1 MSTTDQTTTDRAD
14 SDRTTD
20 GDPTTDGGKRIFS
33 KRNLGIIAAG
43 LAVVV
48 LVVFSLWWAFTR
60 FGTTTIT
67 SYFDKS
73 VGVYEGTDVR
83 VLGVKVG
90 TVTKVEG
97 LGDQVQVDMRVDRG
111 VDIPSDARA
120 VQFAPSVV
128 ADRYVQLAPAFTGGE
143 KMESGAVIPLERT
156 ATPVE
161 VDELYQSIDELSA
174 ALGPNG
180 ANADGAVSDL
190 VTSGARNLEG
200 NGEALNESLTQLS
213 GAVETL
219 DSYRGDLFGTVR
231 NLQTFVSAL
240 AANDQQVR
248 AFNNQLSSL
257 TGFLAGERENLGLAL
272 NQLSLALGDV
282 ATFVRDNREQL
293 TTDLDNLVPTT
304 QLLADNRQNL
314 ADTLTLLPLAISNVA
329 NSYNA
334 ENGSLDSRVILN
346 ELQDPKTLFCS
357 LIDLQ
362 KLRPGDPQF
371 EALGRQMQ
379 PIVDNCNTIVD
390 QVVSGVK
397 TPTLVLPFGIL
408 SADNIQ
414 GNVEPG
420 TVPGIPSPRADG
432 LQLPGLSIPQGG
444 E

>member
-1 MSTTDQTTTDRAD
+1 MTASTDQKAP
-14 SDRTTD
+14 SN
-20 GDPTTDGGKRIFS
+20 GGFFS
-33 KRNLGIIAAG
+33 KRNLGIIAAVV
-43 LAVVV
+43 AVVV
-48 LVVFSLWWAFTR
+48 LVVFALWWAFTR
-60 FGTTTIT
+60 LGTTTIT
-67 SYFDKS
+67 SYFDKT
-73 VGVYEGTDVR
+73 VGVYEGTEVR

-111 VDIPSDARA
+111 VDIPADARA
-120 VQFAPSVV
+120 VQLAPSVV
-128 ADRYVQLAPAFTGGE
+128 ADRYVQLAPAYTGGE
-143 KMESGAVIPLERT
+143 KMESGAVIPRERT

-161 VDELYQSIDELSA
+161 VDELYKSIDELSA

-180 ANADGAVSDL
+180 ANQNGAVSDL
-190 VTSGARNLEG
+190 VTTGAQNLAG
-200 NGEALNESLTQLS
+200 NGEALNDSLTQLS

-219 DSYRGDLFGTVR
+219 DSYRGDLFGTIQ

-240 AANDQQVR
+240 SANDQQVR

-257 TGFLAGERENLGLAL
+257 TSFLAGERENLGLAL
-272 NQLSLALGDV
+272 NQLSLTLGDV
-282 ATFVRDNREQL
+282 ATFVRDNRDQL
-293 TTDLDNLVPTT
+293 ANDLDDLAPTT
-304 QLLADNRQNL
+304 QLLADNRQSL
-314 ADTLTLLPLAISNVA
+314 ADTLTLLPLAVANVA

-334 ENGSLDSRVILN
+334 ESGSLDARLILN

-397 TPTLVLPFGIL
+397 TPTLVLPFGLL

-414 GNVEPG
+414 RNVEPG
-420 TVPGIPSPRADG
+420 TVPGVESPRVDD
-432 LQLPGLSIPQGG
+432 LQLPGLNIPAEG

>member
-1 MSTTDQTTTDRAD
+1 MTTTDEGAR
-14 SDRTTD
+14 RTFTKKSIA
-20 GDPTTDGGKRIFS
+20 T
-33 KRNLGIIAAG
+33 IAAV

-48 LVVFSLWWAFTR
+48 LVVFALWWAFTR
-60 FGTTTIT
+60 LGTTNIT

-73 VGVYEGTDVR
+73 VGIYEGTEVR

-111 VDIPSDARA
+111 VDIPADARA

-128 ADRYVQLAPAFTGGE
+128 ADRYVQLAPAYSGGE
-143 KMESGAVIPLERT
+143 KMESGAVIPLEDT

-161 VDELYQSIDELSA
+161 VDQLYKSIDELSA

-180 ANADGAVSDL
+180 ANANGAVSDL
-190 VTSGARNLEG
+190 VKTGAANLDG
-200 NGEALNESLTQLS
+200 NGEALNASLTELS

-272 NQLSLALGDV
+272 NQLSVTLGDV
-282 ATFVRDNREQL
+282 AAFVRDNRDQL
-293 TTDLDNLVPTT
+293 TADLDNLVPTT
-304 QLLADNRQNL
+304 QLLADNRDQL

-379 PIVDNCNTIVD
+379 PIIDNCNTIVD

-397 TPTLVLPFGIL
+397 TPTLVLPFGLL

-414 GNVEPG
+414 RNVEPG
-420 TVPGIPSPRADG
+420 TVPGTVSPRLED
-432 LQLPGLSIPQGG
+432 LQLPGLSIPQEG